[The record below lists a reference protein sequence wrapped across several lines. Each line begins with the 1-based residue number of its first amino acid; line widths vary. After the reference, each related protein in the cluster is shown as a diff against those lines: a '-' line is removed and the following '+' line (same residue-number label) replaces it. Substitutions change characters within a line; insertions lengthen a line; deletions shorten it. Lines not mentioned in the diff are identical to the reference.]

1 MEIILKLIEWIPGK
15 ILHNSIDRIII
26 NPGSIKDEI
35 RATGSM
41 YSATSRGTTIGSLD
55 ENGNVIKS
63 ALDSSVYFTGEQM
76 ISPDKKNPDR
86 LTRLL
91 KNKEGKYYQKVLW
104 REEYVKMLKANNIC
118 KDKSLD
124 HESFNEL
131 LHWLDTFRMPLDE
144 LDNLIVRYHSSTH
157 YETVC
162 KHTFFHYNILI
173 LYKKKTE
180 NFGFQYCFQNFRPS
194 TVNAANDSTAS
205 LPMRRSP
212 PPTPTEPN
220 KRQRTQETPS
230 TTLSQK
236 QPNFSKRLTLTISE
250 HEKVRI
256 PH

>member
-1 MEIILKLIEWIPGK
+1 MPMWFLACCMSSGPNRIPVTVPNGS
-15 ILHNSIDRIII
+15 NSIVL
-26 NPGSIKDEI
+26 
-35 RATGSM
+35 
-41 YSATSRGTTIGSLD
+41 TI
-55 ENGNVIKS
+55 
-63 ALDSSVYFTGEQM
+63 
-76 ISPDKKNPDR
+76 
-86 LTRLL
+86 
-91 KNKEGKYYQKVLW
+91 
-104 REEYVKMLKANNIC
+104 KMLKANNIC

-162 KHTFFHYNILI
+162 KHTFFHYNILT
-173 LYKKKTE
+173 LYTKKTE

-220 KRQRTQETPS
+220 KRQRTQETPT
-230 TTLSQK
+230 TTLSQMK
-236 QPNFSKRLTLTISE
+236 RNFCKRLTLTKTE
-250 HEKVRI
+250 HEKVKISPKQCDLCYYIKHYKGMKQHNIIRASNKCVKCDAVLCYFHYDDFHDSKKC
-256 PH
+256 PSDY